1 MSDTLGKLG
10 RCVAD
15 VIVEVASSE
24 MSTDDR
30 ARIGAALNALQTAE
44 RQEAVRQQQPSLA
57 RLMEI
62 HRNVSAACVSC
73 QGLGVRVY
81 GSTSTWRG
89 GVGGST
95 ITTDV
100 CDHCWG
106 SGDAHRHWQSW
117 RQLEENAASLI
128 VVINALR
135 ALGYHDTLLQPNR
148 LTIDAALRRIKERLD
163 AAP

>member
-1 MSDTLGKLG
+1 MSETLGKLG

-24 MSTDDR
+24 MSTEDR

-62 HRNVSAACVSC
+62 HRNLTAACATC
-73 QGLGVRVY
+73 HGLGVRVY
-81 GSTSTWRG
+81 GATSTWRG

-135 ALGYHDTLLQPNR
+135 ALGFLDAELPPNR
-148 LTIDAALRRIKERLD
+148 LTIDAAMRHVATIVTGG
-163 AAP
+163 